1 MFLSK
6 KIKDIQIRKQYK
18 QKEYFLKLNK
28 SIQTQLYSYSYKY
41 NKILFTKLN
50 YINISK
56 KKTSSLKTKIV
67 RRCNETNRN
76 RSVFRKFGL
85 SRLTLKNY
93 FSFGLLPGYKK
104 AVW

>member
-6 KIKDIQIRKQYK
+6 KIKDIKIRNEFH
-18 QKEYFLKLNK
+18 QKEYYLKLNK
-28 SIQTQLYSYSYKY
+28 VIQTQLFSYNYKY
-41 NKILFTKLN
+41 NSLIFSKLN
-50 YINISK
+50 YLNITK
-56 KKTSSLKTKIV
+56 KKYSSLKTKII
-67 RRCNETNRN
+67 RRCVETNRN

>member
-28 SIQTQLYSYSYKY
+28 SIQTQLYSYNYKY

-56 KKTSSLKTKIV
+56 KKLSSLKTKIV

-104 AVW
+104 AIW